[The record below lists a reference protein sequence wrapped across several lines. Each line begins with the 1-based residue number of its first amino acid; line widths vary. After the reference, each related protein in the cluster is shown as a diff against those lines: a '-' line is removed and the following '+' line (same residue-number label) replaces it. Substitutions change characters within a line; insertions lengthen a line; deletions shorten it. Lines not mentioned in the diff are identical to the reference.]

1 MRILRRKFLK
11 IVGAA
16 ATACSELRR
25 CCASK
30 AQLQPNERSFLW
42 KSNEVVHSHQ
52 RKVRQIGSPAQCE
65 SIHYSRPTHRH
76 ALLAPASHLN
86 PAHALRGTRIR
97 SDKRS
102 SSQADAVGRNGRA
115 VRLKRLAT
123 SNTAADRNPLTNGN
137 KFCACNHHVSSRR
150 RAG

>member
-76 ALLAPASHLN
+76 ALLEPASRLN

-115 VRLKRLAT
+115 VRLKKFGLAMSCGSRPERSTGTARHRRL
-123 SNTAADRNPLTNGN
+123 R
-137 KFCACNHHVSSRR
+137 
-150 RAG
+150 